1 MLPGRRALLRSA
13 LLLAVPVV
21 ALAGCGGSSSSSA
34 PKPSSGSSST
44 GASGVTVTG
53 KFGQKP
59 TLTIPQGDPP
69 ATLVTEVLSPG
80 TGVKVVSGQVLVANY
95 LGQTWLPKQGKPNVF
110 DNSYDR
116 KAPSGFPI
124 GVGRVIKGWD
134 EALVGQVLGSRVL
147 LSIPAAQAY
156 GATADPQNELAG
168 QSLVFVVDLV
178 DALDKDVAATGA
190 AATQALPAGLP
201 AVTSAPGKKPVITSV
216 TGAKAGKAVSA
227 VLLTGAGE
235 PIDETK
241 NLAMQIVQTDA
252 ATGKKSQETWGTA
265 PQVVPAPQVLSVLP
279 ALKGQRVG
287 SRGVAVIPASGSTPA
302 LIIVVDIVG
311 QY

>member
-1 MLPGRRALLRSA
+1 MILPGRRALLRSA

-21 ALAGCGGSSSSSA
+21 ALAGCGGSSSST

-53 KFGQKP
+53 TFGEKP

-69 ATLVTEVLSPG
+69 ATLITEVLSPG
-80 TGVKVVSGQVLVANY
+80 TGAKVASGQVLVANY

-168 QSLVFVVDLV
+168 QPLVFVVDLV

-190 AATQALPAGLP
+190 TSTQALPAGLP
-201 AVTSAPGKKPVITSV
+201 TVTSAPGKKPVITSV

-227 VLLTGAGE
+227 LLLTGAGD
-235 PIDETK
+235 PIDEKK
-241 NLAMQIVQTDA
+241 NLAMQVVQTDA

-265 PQVVPAPQVLSVLP
+265 PQVVPATQVLSVMP
-279 ALKGQRVG
+279 ALKGQKVG